1 MIQKKICM
9 LGSFA
14 VGKTSLVQRYVTS
27 QFSEKYLTTLGVK
40 VDKKLVSVDDREVK
54 LMLWDLAGND
64 VFSRLNMSYLRGMAG
79 YILVIDG
86 TRIKTFNAALEIY
99 HTCQQEHR
107 HAVAQVAINKVDLR
121 DQWQIQDD
129 HLARL
134 RDLDLDVH
142 LTSAKTAQAVEEIFL
157 KLARAQG

>member
-27 QFSEKYLTTLGVK
+27 QFSEKYLTTVGVK
-40 VDKKLVSVDDREVK
+40 VDKKVVQIEDQEVK

-64 VFSRLNMSYLRGMAG
+64 VFSPLNMSYLRGMAG

-86 TRIKTFNAALEIY
+86 TRIKSFESALTIY
-99 HTCQQEHR
+99 HTCQQKYR
-107 HAVAQVAINKVDLR
+107 QAAVQVAVNKVDIQE
-121 DQWQIQDD
+121 QWEVTDA
-129 HLARL
+129 HLAQL
-134 RDLDLDVH
+134 HDLGIEIN
-142 LTSAKTAQAVEEIFL
+142 LTSAKTAQAVEDIFI
-157 KLARAQG
+157 KLARA